1 MCLTKHATSITW
13 LSVSQNYWYVV
24 WCKISLHHVDL
35 SVQHI
40 VILSPCKRRQQ
51 LGVWESCPSTSGLVC
66 YCRFIHVLGLCSHG
80 LCVCLEQSCR
90 WTPKAT
96 IITGQGH
103 YVFWCVC
110 EREGNRRGCFEGE
123 QVVSW
128 CSKAKEKV
136 SKRQTVLSC
145 KYTMNWVRFWWF

>member
-1 MCLTKHATSITW
+1 MAANSITW

-103 YVFWCVC
+103 YVFWCVR
-110 EREGNRRGCFEGE
+110 EREIDEGVLRVNRWWAGV
-123 QVVSW
+123 Q
-128 CSKAKEKV
+128 KQ
-136 SKRQTVLSC
+136 KRECPRDKRCLAASIPWTGSDSGGS
-145 KYTMNWVRFWWF
+145 NN